1 MNLEQWIVSFSL
13 LGGLVF
19 GLGTFAFS
27 VRRMYLMIPAVL
39 LFLTFVYEIRMD
51 RWEKTVSAPIRLD
64 MFVEIPFVVLCLAFG
79 TWQIVLEPQAQRILT
94 IAGKSMN
101 IGRNL

>member
-1 MNLEQWIVSFSL
+1 MNLEQWIIRFLL

-19 GLGTFAFS
+19 GFGTFAFS
-27 VRRMYLMIPAVL
+27 VRRMYLVIPAVL

-64 MFVEIPFVVLCLAFG
+64 MFVEIPLMASRPTLCQKF
-79 TWQIVLEPQAQRILT
+79 EFQRRSRLHCLQQP
-94 IAGKSMN
+94 SVS
-101 IGRNL
+101 